1 MSEQNQNQAAKPD
14 DGMALALGDWQLE
27 MIREGIADIEAG
39 RTIPHEEV
47 IAMVDRLVSRNA
59 A

>member
-1 MSEQNQNQAAKPD
+1 MSEQNQNQTAKPD
-14 DGMALALGDWQLE
+14 DGGPLITEEWQLE

-47 IAMVDRLVSRNA
+47 VAMVNRLVARDA

>member
-1 MSEQNQNQAAKPD
+1 MSEHKQNQTAKQDNSGP
-14 DGMALALGDWQLE
+14 LITEEWQLE
-27 MIREGIADIEAG
+27 MIREGLADIEAG

-47 IAMVDRLVSRNA
+47 VAMVNRLVARNA

>member
-1 MSEQNQNQAAKPD
+1 MSEQNQNQTAKPD
-14 DGMALALGDWQLE
+14 DGGPLITEEWQLE
-27 MIREGIADIEAG
+27 MIRECIADIEAG

-47 IAMVDRLVSRNA
+47 VAMVNRLVARDA